1 MNPFNLPK
9 IPILPLNCFMVTK
22 FCFSLLSYRYYKLY
36 IEMIVLLKAIGF
48 YQLNNIYIYIY
59 IYIYITPQNLF
70 PSNQVIV
77 GIARQNENYC
87 AALN

>member
-22 FCFSLLSYRYYKLY
+22 FCFSFLSYRYYKLY

-48 YQLNNIYIYIY
+48 YQLNN